1 MFDCIAFIG
10 HGGKLTAKY
19 VSSHLKNIIEKT
31 PPWIEYTKTTA
42 DSRSLKTDLLSEALV
57 RAYEVIDN
65 ELHKIYKDNHMVE
78 ESGCT
83 AVCAIITPSHVICAN
98 VGDSRCVVGGRVQ
111 GSSRSSPQFDTISL
125 TEDHK
130 PSNPEEKKRIEDAG
144 DFVLVD
150 RVNGELAMSRAL
162 GDFRYKSNAALRP
175 DQYSVICY
183 PDVSVYVRTGN
194 NDSIL
199 VLACDG
205 VWDVM
210 SNNEVCEYYHCFY
223 YYYCHDY
230 HDMCYTK

>member
-1 MFDCIAFIG
+1 MIDLVRLHCLHTVG
-10 HGGKLTAKY
+10 HGGKLTAQY
-19 VSSHLKNIIEKT
+19 VSLHLKNIIEQT
-31 PPWIEYTKTTA
+31 PPWIEYTKTKA
-42 DSRSLKTDLLSEALV
+42 GSRSLKTDLLSEALV
-57 RAYEVIDN
+57 RAYEVIDDK
-65 ELHKIYKDNHMVE
+65 LHKIYKNNHMGD

-111 GSSRSSPQFDTISL
+111 GSSRGNPQFDTISL

-130 PSNPEEKKRIEDAG
+130 PSNPEEKKRIEEAG
-144 DFVLVD
+144 DFVFVD

-162 GDFRYKSNAALRP
+162 GDFRYKSNAELRP
-175 DQYSVICY
+175 EQHSVICY
-183 PDVSVYVRTGN
+183 PDVSVYVRTGS

-210 SNNEVCEYYHCFY
+210 SNNEVRV
-223 YYYCHDY
+223 
-230 HDMCYTK
+230 